1 MFATTEEINLYAR
14 MTLKQWKLADV
25 KIEWMTRKDVLGLAY
40 ADDWKIELSELCL
53 SSFACFRET
62 LLHEMAHLLDFQ
74 ERGTYVVN
82 TREVA
87 HGKNWR
93 KWCKTLGIPARL
105 KIPA

>member
-1 MFATTEEINLYAR
+1 MLTTTEVQQYIRL
-14 MTLKQWKLADV
+14 TLKEHGMSNV
-25 KIEWMTRKDVLGLAY
+25 KVKWIGREDVLGLAY
-40 ADDWKIELSELCL
+40 AEQWKIELSTFCL
-53 SSFACFRET
+53 SSFRCFRET
-62 LLHEMAHLLDFQ
+62 LLHEIAHLLDYQ

-82 TREVA
+82 KYEMA